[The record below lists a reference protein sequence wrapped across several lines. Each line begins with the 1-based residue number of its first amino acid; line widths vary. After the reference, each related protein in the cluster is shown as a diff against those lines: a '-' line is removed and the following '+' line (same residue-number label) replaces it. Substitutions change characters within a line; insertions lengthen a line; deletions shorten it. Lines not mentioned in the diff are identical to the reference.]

1 MADALAIA
9 ARSMADDMLR
19 LGSISHNLANATTAG
34 YKREMMVSRPFADYL
49 MTAAGPGFA
58 TLAVSLP
65 EPQVLLDH
73 AAGSL
78 QYTGNP
84 LDIAVEGDGFFE
96 LSSENGPIYTRQG
109 NFRLDGVGRLV
120 SSGGLVVTGTGGEIR
135 VVAAQPRIDGEGRV
149 WDGDLLAGQLRLV
162 RFEQPQA
169 LIAVGAGGYVAGAQ
183 QPELWPQARTRQG
196 YLEAS
201 NVVTTREMVRL
212 IETMRHFESNQ
223 KVIQGY
229 DEMLERTIRTLGEF

>member
-19 LGSISHNLANATTAG
+19 LNSISHNLANATTAG
-34 YKREMMVSRPFADYL
+34 YKREMMVSRPFVDYL
-49 MTAAGPGFA
+49 MTAAARGSA
-58 TLAVSLP
+58 ALAVSLP

-73 AAGSL
+73 SAGSF
-78 QYTGNP
+78 QYTGNT
-84 LDIAVEGDGFFE
+84 LDVAVEGDGFFE
-96 LSSENGPIYTRQG
+96 LTSENGPVYTRQG
-109 NFRLDGVGRLV
+109 NFRLDGLGRLV

-135 VVAAQPRIDGEGRV
+135 VMGAQPRIDSEGRV
-149 WDGDLLAGQLRLV
+149 WDGDVLAGQLRLV
-162 RFEQPQA
+162 RFEQPQT
-169 LIAVGAGGYVAGAQ
+169 LVAVGGGGYVAGVQ
-183 QPELWPQARTRQG
+183 QAELWPYARVRQG

-201 NVVTTREMVRL
+201 NVATTREMVRL